1 MQTTTQETPIIYSS
15 SFRTE
20 LRDTMKEKCK
30 NKIPLQIKRSS
41 HHDIYKFT
49 IFHKKGIK
57 SLHLSLHIYENG
69 YVFVSD
75 SLNPTITHTIQL
87 PNEGH
92 PLTTKHLLR
101 IVFTMRLMKK
111 YLKEYVS
118 CTRSTSFSEIFYVFS
133 NSEMTDLDVSMMQT
147 HKGREY
153 EVFNMMDEFT
163 LHIENPD
170 GPIYFY
176 INF

>member
-1 MQTTTQETPIIYSS
+1 MQSTIEETPIIYTA
-15 SFRTE
+15 SFRKE
-20 LRDTMKEKCK
+20 LRDTMREKRK
-30 NKIPLQIKRSS
+30 NRIPLQIKKYSD
-41 HHDIYKFT
+41 HDIYKFT
-49 IFHKKGIK
+49 IFHRKEMK
-57 SLHLSLHIYENG
+57 SLYLSLFIYENG

-75 SLNPTITHTIQL
+75 SLNPTLSHTIQL

-101 IVFTMRLMKK
+101 IVLTLRIMKK
-111 YLKEYVS
+111 YLKDYVTF
-118 CTRSTSFSEIFYVFS
+118 TRSTSFSEIFYVFS
-133 NSEMTDLDVSMMQT
+133 NSDMNDLEVSMMQT

-153 EVFNMMDEFT
+153 EVFNMMDEFS

-176 INF
+176 IDF

>member
-41 HHDIYKFT
+41 NHDIYKFT
-49 IFHKKGIK
+49 IFHQKEMK
-57 SLHLSLHIYENG
+57 SLHLNLHIYENG

-75 SLNPTITHTIQL
+75 SLNPTISHTIQL

-92 PLTTKHLLR
+92 PLTTKHILR
-101 IVFTMRLMKK
+101 IVLTMRMMKK
-111 YLKEYVS
+111 YLKEYVT

-133 NSEMTDLDVSMMQT
+133 NSGMTELDISMMQM

-163 LHIENPD
+163 LDIQNPD

-176 INF
+176 IDF

>member
-1 MQTTTQETPIIYSS
+1 MESTTQETPILYPS
-15 SFRTE
+15 SFRKE

-30 NKIPLQIKRSS
+30 NRIPLQIKKYSD
-41 HHDIYKFT
+41 HDIYKFT
-49 IFHKKGIK
+49 IFHKKEMK
-57 SLHLSLHIYENG
+57 SLHLSLFIYENG
-69 YVFVSD
+69 YIFVSD

-101 IVFTMRLMKK
+101 IVLTMRMIKK
-111 YLKEYVS
+111 YLKDYVKY
-118 CTRSTSFSEIFYVFS
+118 THSTSFSDIFYVFS
-133 NSEMTDLDVSMMQT
+133 NSEMMDLEVSMMQT
-147 HKGREY
+147 HNGRDY

-176 INF
+176 IDF